1 MGLKECKRS
10 ICSLSCQSVTVL
22 CFLLRRVWSKEWA
35 DTVYFKIPLLTSACL
50 LCKGP
55 GVTSL
60 SAYMIIDFMQVQS
73 LPKELQSETFP
84 RMFQRLTSF
93 PLAVKSRSL
102 IHFTHFCGPVLLF
115 ILYLA
120 KVQHWHGFYRSCLC
134 EREKNDTRLE
144 RSSIN
149 WKCSNAI

>member
-1 MGLKECKRS
+1 MGLKELNGLFVHCLVS
-10 ICSLSCQSVTVL
+10 QSQFCASCWGECGVKNGPTPYIL
-22 CFLLRRVWSKEWA
+22 
-35 DTVYFKIPLLTSACL
+35 KIQLLTSACL

-84 RMFQRLTSF
+84 RMFQWLTSF

-102 IHFTHFCGPVLLF
+102 IHFTHFCGSVLLF
-115 ILYLA
+115 ILHLA
-120 KVQHWHGFYRSCLC
+120 NVQHWHGFYRSCRR
-134 EREKNDTRLE
+134 EREKWHSAWMQFHQL
-144 RSSIN
+144 
-149 WKCSNAI
+149 KMF